1 MYCLKKRFICILF
14 VFVLTAVLAA
24 STASVFAEGI
34 DVGEIEYIDISD
46 EDMNTLYSD
55 HVAYDVESGKPIPL
69 SGSRGEYLYYFDGEL
84 GEEGAAVESRLAEPI
99 AFTDIPGSSNY
110 YVDYLSARG
119 VVQGNPDGT
128 FCGDAFVSRAEACAM
143 LARLFGIEEA
153 DFEPI
158 YADVA
163 ADDWYSGYVCAL
175 NRLGIVETDENFNPD
190 RTVTREELNTM
201 FYRILS
207 SLPGYEA
214 PPEEG
219 YDGMFSSSLD
229 ADSISQY
236 AVEAYAGLEYNGY
249 TTLDQT
255 AAYEGDYGYYNPQVE
270 LNRYNTAEVFRL
282 HAERFMLLNYP
293 AIAKDAAIEYGFDRE
308 APIIDGSTSSYPITQ
323 AVYSRLFENSENH
336 PDMPAAHSK
345 TIESYKRLINGEVD
359 IIIVPDPSEDV
370 TALAEQSGVELE
382 FVPIANEALV
392 FFTNGGNSITGLT
405 TQQIKDIYINNAYDN
420 WSRLGGEDAPFAAY
434 CRNNDS
440 GSHAQMEKFFLD
452 GQEINEDIRREN
464 ISLAMASILTDV
476 ADYGAQNPGS
486 YALGYSMYYYFN
498 AAARTQGPLDL
509 KLLAVDG
516 ITPSDETIADGSYGL
531 ATYYYAVLRADE
543 PDDSPASKMAEYL
556 LSDAGQECISNAGFG
571 NVGIRD

>member
-158 YADVA
+158 YKDVA

-229 ADSISQY
+229 AASISQY

-249 TTLDQT
+249 TTLDISAT
-255 AAYEGDYGYYNPQVE
+255 DDWDAGYYNPKKE
-270 LNRYNTAEVFRL
+270 LNRYETAELFRL

-293 AIAKDAAIEYGFDRE
+293 AIARNEAVEYGFDKE
-308 APIIDGSTSSYPITQ
+308 APVIDGSDSAYPITQ
-323 AVYSRLFENSENH
+323 AAYYRLFVNGDAH
-336 PDMPAAHSK
+336 PNMPEAHSG
-345 TIESYKRLINGEVD
+345 TLESYEKLINGEAD
-359 IIIVPDPSEDV
+359 MIIVPDPDEDA
-370 TALAEQSGVELE
+370 TALAERSGAELE
-382 FVPIANEALV
+382 FIHIANDALV
-392 FFTNGGNSITGLT
+392 FFTDGGNSITGFT
-405 TQQIKDIYINNAYDN
+405 TEQIKDIYINNAYDN
-420 WSRLGGEDAPFAAY
+420 WSELGGEDAPLVAY
-434 CRNNDS
+434 CRNNDGCS
-440 GSHAQMEKFFLD
+440 RAQMEKFFLD
-452 GQEINEDIRREN
+452 GQEINADIRRERVPEVM
-464 ISLAMASILTDV
+464 LGILMDV
-476 ADYGAQNPGS
+476 AIYGGQNPGNH
-486 YALGYSMYYYFN
+486 ALGYCKYSHFDIMMNGQSRFDLK
-498 AAARTQGPLDL
+498 ALDL
-509 KLLAVDG
+509 DG
-516 ITPSDETIADGSYGL
+516 VTPSEETLADGSYGP
-531 ATYYYAVLRADE
+531 ATRYYAVLRADE
-543 PDDSPASKMAEYL
+543 PEDSPASKMAEYL

-571 NVGIRD
+571 GVAT

>member
-24 STASVFAEGI
+24 SAASVFAEGI

-420 WSRLGGEDAPFAAY
+420 WSQLGGEDAPFAAY

-476 ADYGAQNPGS
+476 EDYGDNNPGS

-498 AAARTQGPLDL
+498 AATRTQGPLDL

-516 ITPSDETIADGSYGL
+516 ITPSDQTIADGSYGL

>member
-24 STASVFAEGI
+24 SAASVFAEGI
-34 DVGEIEYIDISD
+34 DVGEIKYIDISD

-55 HVAYDVESGKPIPL
+55 HVAYDVESGKPIAL
-69 SGSRGEYLYYFDGEL
+69 SGSRGEYLYYFTENGE
-84 GEEGAAVESRLAEPI
+84 AVESRLAEPI
-99 AFTDIPGSSNY
+99 AFTDIPEQGDY

-128 FCGDAFVSRAEACAM
+128 FGGDAFVSRAEACAM
-143 LARLFGIEEA
+143 LARLFGIETA

-158 YADVA
+158 YSDVA

-201 FYRILS
+201 FYRILKQ
-207 SLPGYEA
+207 LPGYEE

-219 YDGMFSSSLD
+219 YGDLLSD
-229 ADSISQY
+229 AADAAEISQY
-236 AVEAYAGLEYNGY
+236 AVEAYAGLGYNGY
-249 TTLDQT
+249 TLLNFSVNTYDS
-255 AAYEGDYGYYNPQVE
+255 YESYYNPQSE
-270 LNRYNTAEVFRL
+270 LNRYETAELFRS
-282 HAERFMLLNYP
+282 HAERFMFVNYP
-293 AIAKDAAIEYGFDRE
+293 AIAKDEAIEYGFDKE
-308 APIIDGSTSSYPITQ
+308 VPNIDGSTSSYPITQ
-323 AVYSRLFENSENH
+323 AVYYRLFENAENH
-336 PDMPAAHSK
+336 PNMPKAHSK
-345 TIESYKRLINGEVD
+345 TIESYKRLINGEAD

-392 FFTNGGNSITGLT
+392 FFTNGSNSVSGLT
-405 TQQIKDIYINNAYDN
+405 TEQIKDIYINNAYDN
-420 WSRLGGEDAPFAAY
+420 WSQLGGEDAAFAAY

-543 PDDSPASKMAEYL
+543 PEDSPASKMAEYL

-571 NVGIRD
+571 VVGISD

>member
-24 STASVFAEGI
+24 GAGSVAAAGI

-46 EDMNTLYSD
+46 EDMKTLYSD
-55 HVAYDVESGKPIPL
+55 HVAYDVERGRSVTL
-69 SGSRGEYLYYFDGEL
+69 SGSRGAYLYYFDGEL
-84 GEEGAAVESRLAEPI
+84 SEEGAEVESRLAEPI

-119 VVQGNPDGT
+119 IVQGNPDGT
-128 FCGDAFVSRAEACAM
+128 FGGDAFVSRAEACAM
-143 LARLFGIEEA
+143 LARLFGIETA

-158 YADVA
+158 YEDVA
-163 ADDWYSGYVCAL
+163 ADAWYSGYVCAL
-175 NRLGIVETDENFNPD
+175 NRLGVVETDENFNPD

-201 FYRILS
+201 FYRILKQ
-207 SLPGYEA
+207 LPGFEE

-219 YDGMFSSSLD
+219 YDPFSNSLD
-229 ADSISQY
+229 AASISQY
-236 AVEAYAGLEYNGY
+236 AVEAYAGLGYNGY
-249 TTLDQT
+249 IILDQT
-255 AAYEGDYGYYNPQVE
+255 TAYEGDKGYYNPQVE
-270 LNRYNTAEVFRL
+270 LNRYNTAELFRL
-282 HAERFMLLNYP
+282 HAERFMFLNYP
-293 AIAKDAAIEYGFDRE
+293 AIAKDGAIEYGFDRE
-308 APIIDGSTSSYPITQ
+308 MPVIDGSTSSYPITQ
-323 AVYSRLFENSENH
+323 AVYYRLFENAENH
-336 PDMPAAHSK
+336 PNMPKAHSK
-345 TIESYKRLINGEVD
+345 TIESYKRLINGEAN

-370 TALAEQSGVELE
+370 TALAEQSGVELK
-382 FVPIANEALV
+382 FIPIANEALV
-392 FFTNGGNSITGLT
+392 FFTNGSNSVSGLT
-405 TQQIKDIYINNAYDN
+405 TEQIKDIYINNAYDN
-420 WSRLGGEDAPFAAY
+420 WSQLGGEDAAFAAY

-543 PDDSPASKMAEYL
+543 PEDSPASKMAEYL
-556 LSDAGQECISNAGFG
+556 LSDAGQECISKAGFG
-571 NVGIRD
+571 VVGISD

>member
-24 STASVFAEGI
+24 SAASVFAEGI
-34 DVGEIEYIDISD
+34 DVGEIKYIDISD

-55 HVAYDVESGKPIPL
+55 HVAYDVESGKPIAL
-69 SGSRGEYLYYFDGEL
+69 SGSRGAYLYYFDGEL
-84 GEEGAAVESRLAEPI
+84 SEEGAEVESRLAEPI

-119 VVQGNPDGT
+119 IVQGNPDGT
-128 FCGDAFVSRAEACAM
+128 FGGDAFVSRAEACAM
-143 LARLFGIEEA
+143 LARLFGIETA

-158 YADVA
+158 YEDVA
-163 ADDWYSGYVCAL
+163 ADAWYSGYVCAL
-175 NRLGIVETDENFNPD
+175 NRLGVVETDENFNPD

-201 FYRILS
+201 FYRILKQ
-207 SLPGYEA
+207 LPGFEE

-219 YDGMFSSSLD
+219 YDPFSNSLD
-229 ADSISQY
+229 AASISQY
-236 AVEAYAGLEYNGY
+236 AVEAYAGLGYNGY
-249 TTLDQT
+249 IILDQT
-255 AAYEGDYGYYNPQVE
+255 TAYEGDKGYYNPQVE
-270 LNRYNTAEVFRL
+270 LNRYNTAELFRL
-282 HAERFMLLNYP
+282 HAERLMFLNYP
-293 AIAKDAAIEYGFDRE
+293 AIAKDGAIEYGFDQE
-308 APIIDGSTSSYPITQ
+308 MPVIDGSTSSYPITQ
-323 AVYSRLFENSENH
+323 AVYYRLFENAENH
-336 PDMPAAHSK
+336 PNMPKAHSK
-345 TIESYKRLINGEVD
+345 TIESYKRLINGEAD

-370 TALAEQSGVELE
+370 TALAEQSGVELK
-382 FVPIANEALV
+382 FIPIANEALV
-392 FFTNGGNSITGLT
+392 FFTNGSNSVSGLT
-405 TQQIKDIYINNAYDN
+405 TEQIKDIYINNAYDN
-420 WSRLGGEDAPFAAY
+420 WSQLGGEDAAFAAY

-543 PDDSPASKMAEYL
+543 PEDSPASKMAEYL

-571 NVGIRD
+571 VAGISD

>member
-24 STASVFAEGI
+24 GAGNVAAAGI

-46 EDMNTLYSD
+46 EDMKTLYSD
-55 HVAYDVESGKPIPL
+55 HVAYDVERGRPITL
-69 SGSRGEYLYYFDGEL
+69 SGSRGAYLYYFDGEL
-84 GEEGAAVESRLAEPI
+84 SEEGAEVESRLAEPI

-119 VVQGNPDGT
+119 IVQGNPDGT
-128 FCGDAFVSRAEACAM
+128 FGGDAFVSRAEACAM
-143 LARLFGIEEA
+143 LARLFGIETA

-158 YADVA
+158 YEDVA
-163 ADDWYSGYVCAL
+163 ADAWYSGYVCAL
-175 NRLGIVETDENFNPD
+175 NRLGVVETDENFNPD

-201 FYRILS
+201 FYRILKQ
-207 SLPGYEA
+207 LPGFEE

-219 YDGMFSSSLD
+219 YDPFSNSLD
-229 ADSISQY
+229 AALISQY
-236 AVEAYAGLEYNGY
+236 AVEAYAGLGYNGY
-249 TTLDQT
+249 IILDQT
-255 AAYEGDYGYYNPQVE
+255 TAYEGDKGYYNPQVE

-543 PDDSPASKMAEYL
+543 PEDSPASKMAEYL

-571 NVGIRD
+571 VVGISD

>member
-24 STASVFAEGI
+24 GAGNVAAAGI

-46 EDMNTLYSD
+46 EDMKTLYSD
-55 HVAYDVESGKPIPL
+55 HVAYDVERGRPITL
-69 SGSRGEYLYYFDGEL
+69 SGSRGAYLYYFDGEL
-84 GEEGAAVESRLAEPI
+84 SEEGAEVESRLAEPI

-119 VVQGNPDGT
+119 IVQGNPDGT
-128 FCGDAFVSRAEACAM
+128 FGGDAFVSRAEACAM
-143 LARLFGIEEA
+143 LARLFGIETA

-158 YADVA
+158 YEDVA
-163 ADDWYSGYVCAL
+163 ADAWYSGYVCAL
-175 NRLGIVETDENFNPD
+175 NRLGVVETDENFNPD

-201 FYRILS
+201 FYRILKQ
-207 SLPGYEA
+207 LPGFEE

-219 YDGMFSSSLD
+219 YDPFSNSLD
-229 ADSISQY
+229 AALISQY
-236 AVEAYAGLEYNGY
+236 AVEAYAGLGYNGY
-249 TTLDQT
+249 IILDQT
-255 AAYEGDYGYYNPQVE
+255 TAYEGDKGYYNPQVE
-270 LNRYNTAEVFRL
+270 LNRYNTAELFRL
-282 HAERFMLLNYP
+282 HAERFMFLNYP
-293 AIAKDAAIEYGFDRE
+293 AIAKDGAIEYGFDQE
-308 APIIDGSTSSYPITQ
+308 MPVIDGSTSSYPITQ
-323 AVYSRLFENSENH
+323 AVYYRLFENAENH
-336 PDMPAAHSK
+336 PNMPKAHSK
-345 TIESYKRLINGEVD
+345 TIESYKRLINGEAD

-370 TALAEQSGVELE
+370 TALAEQSGVELK
-382 FVPIANEALV
+382 FIPIANEALV
-392 FFTNGGNSITGLT
+392 FFTNGSNSVSGLT
-405 TQQIKDIYINNAYDN
+405 TEQIKDIYINNAYDN
-420 WSRLGGEDAPFAAY
+420 WSQLGGEDAAFAAY

-543 PDDSPASKMAEYL
+543 PEDSPASKMAEYL

-571 NVGIRD
+571 VVGISD